1 MPIKIPN
8 HLPAASVLERENI
21 FFMDAD
27 RAYGQDIRPL
37 RLLILNLMPTK
48 SVTETQFLRL
58 LGNTPLQVEADFIYT
73 ESYLPSHTSM
83 DYLGEFYGTFPE
95 VRNNKYDGFLMTGAP
110 VEQMPFE
117 EVAYWDELCEI
128 MEWSKTHAFSS
139 FHICWGAQA
148 GLYYH
153 YGVKKYPVAPKV
165 FGVFRHHLCVQN
177 EKLFRGFDDEFY
189 VPHSRHTEVRR
200 EDIERVPGLT
210 IMAEAEEPAGVYCVA
225 DLESSRFFITGHAE
239 YDPLTLKGEY
249 DRDAAAGLDIA
260 VPCNYYP
267 DDDPTKQPVVRWRSV
282 ANLLFANW
290 LNYYVYQETPY
301 ELERIKNRG
310 TGKF

>member
-8 HLPAASVLERENI
+8 KLPAASVLEQENI
-21 FFMDAD
+21 FYMNAD

-37 RLLILNLMPTK
+37 HLCILNLMPVK
-48 SVTETQFLRL
+48 SVTETQLLRL
-58 LGNTPLQVEADFIYT
+58 LGNSPLQVEVDFIYT
-73 ESYLPSHTSM
+73 ESYLPQHTSRE
-83 DYLGEFYGTFPE
+83 YLTEFYGTFAE
-95 VRNNKYDGFLMTGAP
+95 VRNRKYDGFLMTGAP

-117 EVAYWDELCEI
+117 EVAYWDEVCEI

-139 FHICWGAQA
+139 FYICWGAQA

-153 YGVKKYPVAPKV
+153 YGIPKYALPEKV
-165 FGVFRHHLCVQN
+165 FGVFAHHLCVEH

-200 EDIERVPGLT
+200 ADIARVPQLT
-210 IMAEAEEPAGVYCVA
+210 VMAEAEAPADVYCVA
-225 DLESSRFFITGHAE
+225 NLTANQFFITGHAE

-249 DRDAAAGLDIA
+249 DRDKAAGLDVS

-267 DDDPTKQPVVRWRSV
+267 GDDPSRPPVVRWRSV

-301 ELERIKNRG
+301 ELDRISQARED
-310 TGKF
+310 

>member
-8 HLPAASVLERENI
+8 KLPAASVLEQENI
-21 FFMDAD
+21 FYMNAD

-37 RLLILNLMPTK
+37 HLCILNLMPVK
-48 SVTETQFLRL
+48 SVTETQLLRL
-58 LGNTPLQVEADFIYT
+58 LGNSPLQVEVDFIYT
-73 ESYLPSHTSM
+73 ESYLPQHTSRE
-83 DYLGEFYGTFPE
+83 YLTEFYGTFAE
-95 VRNNKYDGFLMTGAP
+95 VRNRKYDGFLMTGAP

-117 EVAYWDELCEI
+117 EVAYWDEVCEI

-139 FHICWGAQA
+139 FYICWGAQA

-153 YGVKKYPVAPKV
+153 YGIPKYALPEKV
-165 FGVFRHHLCVQN
+165 FGVFAHHLCVEH
-177 EKLFRGFDDEFY
+177 EKLFRGFDDEFS

-200 EDIERVPGLT
+200 ADIARVPQLT
-210 IMAEAEEPAGVYCVA
+210 VMAEAEAPADVYCVA
-225 DLESSRFFITGHAE
+225 NLTANQFFITGHAE

-249 DRDAAAGLDIA
+249 DRDKAAGLDVS

-267 DDDPTKQPVVRWRSV
+267 GDDPSRPPVVRWRSV

-301 ELERIKNRG
+301 ELDRISQARED
-310 TGKF
+310 

>member
-48 SVTETQFLRL
+48 SVTETQLLRL

-73 ESYLPSHTSM
+73 ESYLPQHTSM
-83 DYLGEFYGTFPE
+83 DYLGEFYGTFAE
-95 VRNNKYDGFLMTGAP
+95 VRNRKYDGFLMTGAP

-153 YGVKKYPVAPKV
+153 YGVKKHPVAPKV

-189 VPHSRHTEVRR
+189 VPHSRHTEVWR
-200 EDIERVPGLT
+200 EEIERVPELT
-210 IMAEAEEPAGVYCVA
+210 VMAEAEEPAGVYCVA
-225 DLESSRFFITGHAE
+225 DLENSQFFITGHAE
-239 YDPLTLKGEY
+239 YDPMTLKGEY
-249 DRDAAAGLDIA
+249 DRDVAAGLPIN

-267 DDDPTKQPVVRWRSV
+267 GDDPTRQPVVRWRSV
-282 ANLLFANW
+282 ANLMFANW

-301 ELERIKNRG
+301 ELDRIHK
-310 TGKF
+310 KSDE